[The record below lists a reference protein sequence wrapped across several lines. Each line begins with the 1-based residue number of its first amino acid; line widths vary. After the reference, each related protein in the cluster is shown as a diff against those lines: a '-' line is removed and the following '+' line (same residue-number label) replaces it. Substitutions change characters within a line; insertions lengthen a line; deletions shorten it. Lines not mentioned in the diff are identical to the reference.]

1 MVQTGAGALQI
12 NGKFARLCRSVVRVL
27 VDGGFVLGL
36 AQPEGE
42 VERDVSSPPV
52 TRIPSMTG
60 PLSLGDTP
68 VTRVGL
74 GTNRLT
80 NTPANQAF
88 LREALGAGVNFIDTA
103 HLYTGGDSELT
114 IGAALAPFPEGC
126 LVGTKG
132 GYRPGEG
139 RPETLSAQ
147 IEQSLRSLRVDRI
160 ELYYLHRVDPETPLE
175 TSLAVIREYRDQG
188 KIRHVGISAVG
199 IDEIE
204 RARQVLPIAA
214 VQNHYNLSE
223 RRYDDV
229 VDYCAEEHIL
239 FVPYF
244 PFRGDG
250 GPALLDI
257 AEAHR
262 ATPSQIKL
270 AWLLKRSPMIL
281 PIPGTLSA
289 QHLRE
294 NLAALEIELTEREFQ
309 ALA

>member
-1 MVQTGAGALQI
+1 MRPWLV
-12 NGKFARLCRSVVRVL
+12 RSTCNRPSLESRWVTSS
-27 VDGGFVLGL
+27 L
-36 AQPEGE
+36 AVGE
-42 VERDVSSPPV
+42 TV
-52 TRIPSMTG
+52 
-60 PLSLGDTP
+60 

-88 LREALGAGVNFIDTA
+88 LREAVGAGVNFIDTA
-103 HLYTGGDSELT
+103 YLYRGGDSELT
-114 IGAALAPFPEGC
+114 IGAALAPFPAGC
-126 LVGTKG
+126 VVATKG

-139 RPETLSAQ
+139 RPEILSAQ
-147 IEQSLRSLRVDRI
+147 IEESLRRLRVDQI
-160 ELYYLHRVDPETPLE
+160 ELHYLHRVDPETPLE

-188 KIRHVGISAVG
+188 KIRHAGISDVGIE
-199 IDEIE
+199 EIE
-204 RARQVLPIAA
+204 RARQVLPITA
-214 VQNHYNLSE
+214 VQNHYNLSD

-229 VDYCAEEHIL
+229 VDYCTEEQIP

-244 PFRGDG
+244 PLHGDD
-250 GPALLDI
+250 GPALRDI

-262 ATPSQIKL
+262 ATASQIKL
-270 AWLLKRSPMIL
+270 AWLLKRSPMML

-294 NLAALEIELTEREFQ
+294 NLAALEIELTEQEYQ